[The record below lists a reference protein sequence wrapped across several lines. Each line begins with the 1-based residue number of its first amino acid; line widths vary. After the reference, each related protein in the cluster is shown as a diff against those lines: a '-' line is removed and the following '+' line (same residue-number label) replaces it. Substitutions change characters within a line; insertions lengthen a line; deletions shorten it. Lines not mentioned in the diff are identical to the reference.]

1 MTVHVFD
8 VDDAVKYGVEKA
20 VILQNMRFWLDKNKA
35 NGTNLHDGYYWTYNS
50 AEAFYKLL
58 PYFKSAK
65 VIQRLLKSMV
75 AEGLLLAGNYNKKGY
90 DRTKWYSMPEY
101 CAESLDTSH
110 CSKMTNGL
118 DKNDQCNGQECPM
131 DCSEMTNAM
140 VKNDQPIPDINTD
153 SKPDVN
159 ADTNASVDNDSS
171 SWIDE
176 SFEEFYKSYPNKK
189 GKGQAEKTWNNVFT
203 GKGSHKKP
211 SNPFDLF
218 ETIMSAVKAQTPIIL
233 ASEPRYRKHPSTW
246 LNAKAWLD
254 EVDQPPVNH
263 QSSNQ
268 NTYQGNTHASN
279 QSANNK
285 PRRETTEEYKQ
296 RMQREFNQEFG
307 IEVQPGSHTDCYS

>member
-1 MTVHVFD
+1 MTVHVFN
-8 VDDAVKYGVEKA
+8 VDDAVKYGIEKA

-50 AEAFYKLL
+50 AEAFYKLF

-75 AEGLLLAGNYNKKGY
+75 SEGLLLAGNYNKKGY

-131 DCSEMTNAM
+131 DCSKMTNAM
-140 VKNDQPIPDINTD
+140 DKNDQPIPDINAD
-153 SKPDVN
+153 HKPDVN
-159 ADTNASVDNDSS
+159 TDTNTSVNNDR

-176 SFEEFYKSYPNKK
+176 SFEKFYKSYPNKK
-189 GKGQAEKTWNNVFT
+189 GRGQAEKTWNNVFT

-211 SNPFDLF
+211 SNPVELF

-263 QSSNQ
+263 QSSKPQRSTPDPLAVNAKYDVPSEMTDEQ
-268 NTYQGNTHASN
+268 KRAWFADSTDGNTPSDIASDN
-279 QSANNK
+279 SND
-285 PRRETTEEYKQ
+285 YYY
-296 RMQREFNQEFG
+296 G
-307 IEVQPGSHTDCYS
+307 